1 MFELDIRIRK
11 QLRGTAHD
19 LRGEKVLIGLIPLK

>member
-19 LRGEKVLIGLIPLK
+19 LRGEKSVDRFDSA